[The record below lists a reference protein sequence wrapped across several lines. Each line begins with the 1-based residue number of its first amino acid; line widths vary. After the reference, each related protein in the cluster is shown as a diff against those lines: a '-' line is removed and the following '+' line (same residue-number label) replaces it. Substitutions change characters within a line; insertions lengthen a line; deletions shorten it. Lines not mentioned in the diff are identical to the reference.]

1 MNWENFSEEDYQS
14 IKEFEE
20 SLHHDVKAV
29 EYFLAA
35 KLKSLGL
42 EKLVPFLHF
51 GLTSEDINNL
61 AYSLMLKTGLRHYLS
76 ELEKLILEIKKLALK
91 WKDVVILGFTHGQ
104 KAVPTTLGKEFA
116 NYYYRFRNEYRKL
129 RGKKLI
135 GKLNGAVGNYN
146 ALAFAYPEIDWI
158 NFSKEFI
165 EHLGLKPVFLTTQ
178 ILPHEDI
185 SDLLHTIVR
194 INNIVIDFSRDM
206 WLYISMEYFKLRTGR
221 NEVGSSTMPQK
232 VNPIDF
238 ENAEGNV
245 EFANGILLTMA
256 SKLQVS
262 RLQRDLSDSTVKRNY
277 GVGLAHSYL
286 ALKSLRK
293 GLKKIEPNFEKIK
306 RDLDENWQVLGEA
319 VQTLLRKYG
328 YPEAYEKTLE
338 LFKGRTRLTKEE
350 YFNLIE
356 KLEVSAEVKEKLLK
370 LTPKKYIGLSRV
382 LVEKFL
388 ETTDSE

>member
-1 MNWENFSEEDYQS
+1 
-14 IKEFEE
+14 
-20 SLHHDVKAV
+20 
-29 EYFLAA
+29 
-35 KLKSLGL
+35 
-42 EKLVPFLHF
+42 
-51 GLTSEDINNL
+51 
-61 AYSLMLKTGLRHYLS
+61 MLKTGVRHYLS
-76 ELEKLILEIKKLALK
+76 ELEELILELKKLALK

-116 NYYYRFRNEYRKL
+116 NYYYRFRNEYQKL

-256 SKLQVS
+256 SKLQIS

-356 KLEVSAEVKEKLLK
+356 KLEVSAEVKEKLLN